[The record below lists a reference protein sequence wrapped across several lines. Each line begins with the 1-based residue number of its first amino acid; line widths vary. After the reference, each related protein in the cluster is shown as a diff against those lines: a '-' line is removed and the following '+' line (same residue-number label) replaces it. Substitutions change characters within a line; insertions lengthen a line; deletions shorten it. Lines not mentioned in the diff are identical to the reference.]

1 MYTNRLSDN
10 LADSDYAP
18 YPLIII
24 IILYNSYHYDKS
36 FFKVLQ
42 NYEFHIEYTY
52 PFLYCD
58 IQITM
63 VKPVQKKVM
72 DIIILATVIYLVLL
86 FILTVFQRKIIY
98 YPYTLDK
105 DFTFPMYVTGLE
117 EIFIS
122 CEDGVT
128 INGLYAPGKENKP
141 TFLIFHGNAGNIT
154 HRDIF
159 LHGFNKLGCSVLLVD
174 YHGYGKSEGSPSEK
188 NLYLDGEA
196 SLKWLSE
203 KKQIKP
209 AQIVIFAKSLGSGVA
224 VELATKNKFKGLI
237 LETPFSSI
245 PAVARSHF
253 PYNCFPVKY
262 ITIDKFDNISKIE
275 KIDCPIFFIHGT
287 RDSII
292 DKRES
297 EKLFAKANMPK
308 EIYLVEG
315 ADHNNIQDVAFPK
328 YWDKISDWISR
339 SE

>member
-1 MYTNRLSDN
+1 
-10 LADSDYAP
+10 
-18 YPLIII
+18 
-24 IILYNSYHYDKS
+24 
-36 FFKVLQ
+36 
-42 NYEFHIEYTY
+42 
-52 PFLYCD
+52 
-58 IQITM
+58 M
-63 VKPVQKKVM
+63 VKPVRKKVM
-72 DIIILATVIYLVLL
+72 DIIIPAIVIYLVLL

-98 YPYTLDK
+98 YPYELDK
-105 DFTFPMYVTGLE
+105 DFKFPMYVTGLE
-117 EIFIS
+117 EVFIS

-141 TFLIFHGNAGNIT
+141 AFLIFHGNAGNIT

-159 LHGFNKLGCSVLLVD
+159 LQGFNKLGCSVLLVD

-203 KKQIKP
+203 KKQFKP
-209 AQIVIFAKSLGSGVA
+209 AQIILFAKSLGSGVA
-224 VELATKNKFKGLI
+224 IELATKNKFKGLI

-245 PAVARSHF
+245 PSVARSHF
-253 PYNCFPVKY
+253 PYNCFPVEY
-262 ITIDKFDNISKIE
+262 MTIDKFDNISKIG

-308 EIYLVEG
+308 KIYLVEG
-315 ADHNNIQDVAFPK
+315 ADHNNIQDVASPK

-339 SE
+339 LE